1 MSDGATQ
8 VVPPATPAA
17 VGAAATPA
25 VPPVT
30 PAATPAKEPVVVPAK
45 TPSAGTGTM
54 IPKHR
59 LDEVSGKLK
68 AAEAELEKYRA
79 LKPDEL
85 QTSLTRTQSLLEFAR
100 AGVLD
105 EEHAAAVNDA
115 YAKLPAEGKPASA
128 VEYWKAI
135 QTGTVQAPRTLVG
148 FMPAAASAT
157 PAATPATGAAST
169 PRLPTAPATTPAATP
184 TVTVQQ
190 VQDLQARFRANPT
203 DAGLRKQMLE
213 ATAALAAQNKA

>member
-1 MSDGATQ
+1 MSDGAPQ
-8 VVPPATPAA
+8 VVSAATPAA
-17 VGAAATPA
+17 AGTSA
-25 VPPVT
+25 T
-30 PAATPAKEPVVVPAK
+30 PAATPVTPVATPAVKEPVVVPAK
-45 TPSAGTGTM
+45 TNPSTTGTM

-68 AAEAELEKYRA
+68 TAEAELEKLRA

-85 QTSLTRTQSLLEFAR
+85 QTSLSRTQSLLEFAR

-115 YAKLPAEGKPASA
+115 YGKLPAEGKPASA

-135 QTGTVQAPRTLVG
+135 QAGTVQAPRTLVG
-148 FMPAAASAT
+148 FMPAAAT
-157 PAATPATGAAST
+157 PASTPAGTPVA
-169 PRLPTAPATTPAATP
+169 PRLPTAPASTPAATP

-190 VQDLQARFRANPT
+190 VQQLQDRFRANPT